1 MNLSNHVT
9 LAEFEASGTA
19 TNHSILNKMNEFEIE
34 RAKLLCEKVFEPL
47 RTHMGGPIRIN
58 SGFRSVAVNKACGGA
73 GKTVN
78 GKYVPTSQHCFGEAM
93 DINIGSKG
101 FHFIKDNLIFD
112 QLIWEFGT
120 DKEPAWVH
128 VSYSKARNRKQV
140 LKAIKQNGKTKY
152 VNF

>member
-1 MNLSNHVT
+1 MNLSKHVT

-47 RTHMGGPIRIN
+47 RAHMGEPIRIN
-58 SGFRSVAVNKACGGA
+58 SGYRSIAVNKACGGF
-73 GKTVN
+73 K
-78 GKYVPTSQHCFGEAM
+78 TSQHCLGEAM
-93 DINIGSKG
+93 DLHIGSKG

-120 DKEPAWVH
+120 NKEPSWVH